1 LIARLLTLVAL
12 STVAACGSVPFPS
25 YSPIEDPS
33 LSTRLLAAFPGDR
46 LPRQQVQRASYRFAT
61 GEVLLTQY
69 LVFEP
74 PAALRVAAVSD
85 LGGTVFSVEHGDGGT
100 TVLQASPGFP
110 EDLLLEQL
118 VPDLLV
124 ALARPDGEE
133 CQAVRLQDGR
143 DALHYR
149 LGESEVLLRE
159 SVGEVEVLRLV
170 RGRDGASC
178 SIIDFAPADVERDRP
193 AFLQVVNTAAPYEV
207 VLEVSPWTE
216 AGG

>member
-1 LIARLLTLVAL
+1 MIAL

-25 YSPIEDPS
+25 YSPIEDAA
-33 LSTRLLAAFPGDR
+33 LSTRLLEASPGNR
-46 LPRQQVQRASYRFAT
+46 LPRQQVQRASYRFAS

-118 VPDLLV
+118 IPDLLV
-124 ALARPDGEE
+124 ALSRPDREE
-133 CQAVRLQDGR
+133 CEAVRLQDGR
-143 DALHYR
+143 GAVHYH
-149 LGESEVLLRE
+149 LGESEVLLQE
-159 SVGEVEVLRLV
+159 AVGEIGVLRLV
-170 RGRDGASC
+170 RGERGASC
-178 SIIDFAPADVERDRP
+178 SVVDFAAADEERSCP
-193 AFLQVVNTAAPYEV
+193 AFLRVVNSAARYEV
-207 VLEVSPWTE
+207 VIEVRPWTE